1 MKRAVFL
8 FLFILCCI
16 WMTACTPFS
25 YSGNS
30 ISQTTES
37 SNEHIATENQVS
49 MFRSLPATNGDPITG
64 NFDVFLSQTDAVF
77 LYIEVQEEMTATMD
91 FTYTTHDQSG
101 VALGYFLEGSE
112 DSKTVLDLN
121 ASSDSAYDTIWS
133 NEEITL
139 QKGMNIFYLSG
150 DDVSCKM
157 KFEISGIDKSKLT
170 YLGAFPR
177 EEFIA

>member
-1 MKRAVFL
+1 
-8 FLFILCCI
+8 
-16 WMTACTPFS
+16 
-25 YSGNS
+25 
-30 ISQTTES
+30 
-37 SNEHIATENQVS
+37 
-49 MFRSLPATNGDPITG
+49 MFRSLSATNGDPITG

-150 DDVSCKM
+150 NDISCKM